1 MQMIKKLFAKGFALT
16 AITLCSVLL
25 PLSATQAALIPITY
39 NFTGLVSDVS
49 DPLSPPIS
57 SVGQQVHG
65 SFSVNFNPAATGG
78 AYYGVITGFSI
89 NFNGTS
95 YSATFTPGGLINGVQ
110 LHNAGGN
117 GTDSFKLATSV
128 MGTEIN
134 DFDPTSFSLELK
146 GKNMLTT
153 DNLQPPDLGVAL
165 SKASWRLN
173 FENGDE
179 DMARIKGGFSHLT
192 AVPLPAA
199 VLLFGA
205 GLISLVG
212 LGAGGL
218 RNLRGAKA

>member
-1 MQMIKKLFAKGFALT
+1 MPMMKQLCGKRFVLS
-16 AITLCSVLL
+16 AIALCSLLL
-25 PLSATQAALIPITY
+25 PLNATQAALIPITY

-49 DPLSPPIS
+49 EPLSPPIS
-57 SVGQQVHG
+57 AVNQHVHG
-65 SFSVNFNPAATGG
+65 SFTVNFTNATGG
-78 AYYGVITGFSI
+78 TYYGAVTGFSI

-95 YSATFTPGGLINGVQ
+95 YSATFAPAGLVNVVK

-117 GTDSFKLATSV
+117 GTDNFKLATSV
-128 MGTEIN
+128 TGTEIN

-179 DMARIKGGFSHLT
+179 DMARIRGGFSQLT

-218 RNLRGAKA
+218 RNLRGTRA

>member
-1 MQMIKKLFAKGFALT
+1 
-16 AITLCSVLL
+16 
-25 PLSATQAALIPITY
+25 
-39 NFTGLVSDVS
+39 
-49 DPLSPPIS
+49 
-57 SVGQQVHG
+57 
-65 SFSVNFNPAATGG
+65 
-78 AYYGVITGFSI
+78 
-89 NFNGTS
+89 
-95 YSATFTPGGLINGVQ
+95 
-110 LHNAGGN
+110 
-117 GTDSFKLATSV
+117 

-146 GKNMLTT
+146 GKNMLMT

-212 LGAGGL
+212 LGA
-218 RNLRGAKA
+218 

>member
-1 MQMIKKLFAKGFALT
+1 MQMIKKLFGKGLALP
-16 AITLCSVLL
+16 AIALCSVLL
-25 PLSATQAALIPITY
+25 PLNDTQAAFIPITY
-39 NFTGLVSDVS
+39 NFSGLVSDVS

-78 AYYGVITGFSI
+78 AYYGVVTGFSI
-89 NFNGTS
+89 NFSGTS

-117 GTDSFKLATSV
+117 GTDSFKLVTSV

-134 DFDPTSFSLELK
+134 DFDPTWFSLELK

-165 SKASWRLN
+165 SKANWRLN